1 MGGRGVKFLQFLEDK
16 EEVKLVP
23 KQVELEIPRIK
34 VELTFVGL
42 RDEVEIYTELAD
54 APVSCYGDFEEDEV
68 QLLKEYVMLLDSL
81 RRYEL
86 DYNKKVLLKD
96 YFKLAKAELKSVN
109 KIKKEVTIYESK
121 IIKKY

>member
-1 MGGRGVKFLQFLEDK
+1 MFKFLNYLNDK
-16 EEVKLVP
+16 EEVIYVP
-23 KQVELEIPRIK
+23 KQVEMEIPRIK

-54 APVSCYGDFEEDEV
+54 APVSTYGDFEEDEV

-96 YFKLAKAELKSVN
+96 YFKLAKVELKSVS
-109 KIKKEVTIYESK
+109 KVKKEVTIYESK
-121 IIKKY
+121 VVKKY

>member
-1 MGGRGVKFLQFLEDK
+1 VKFLQFLEDK

-86 DYNKKVLLKD
+86 DYNKKVLLRD
-96 YFKLAKAELKSVN
+96 YFKLAKAELKSVT
-109 KIKKEVTIYESK
+109 KVKKEVTIYESK
-121 IIKKY
+121 VIKKY